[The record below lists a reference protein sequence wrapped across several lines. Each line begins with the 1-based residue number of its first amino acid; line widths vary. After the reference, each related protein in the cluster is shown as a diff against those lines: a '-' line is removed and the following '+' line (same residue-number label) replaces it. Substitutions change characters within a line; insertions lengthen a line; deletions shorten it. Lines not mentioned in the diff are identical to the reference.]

1 MVGIYAGAMV
11 IGANIGTTSTAL
23 FASIG
28 ATSSAKRVATA
39 QVIFNVT
46 TAIVAALVLPLLFA
60 FINWITAVAD
70 LEAAPGITL
79 AIFHTLFNLLG
90 VALILPLNDWLTSF
104 LERRFVSLE
113 EKASKPKHLDKNIAQ
128 TPDLAVN
135 ALILELLSVSDRF
148 LSVYPKLLSQQRN
161 NGC

>member
-1 MVGIYAGAMV
+1 
-11 IGANIGTTSTAL
+11 
-23 FASIG
+23 
-28 ATSSAKRVATA
+28 
-39 QVIFNVT
+39 
-46 TAIVAALVLPLLFA
+46 
-60 FINWITAVAD
+60 INWITAVAD

-113 EKASKPKHLDKNIAQ
+113 EKASKPKYLDKNIAQ

-135 ALILELLSVSDRF
+135 ALILELLSLSDRF
-148 LSVYPKLLSQQRN
+148 LSVYPKLLSQQSSEITV
-161 NGC
+161 